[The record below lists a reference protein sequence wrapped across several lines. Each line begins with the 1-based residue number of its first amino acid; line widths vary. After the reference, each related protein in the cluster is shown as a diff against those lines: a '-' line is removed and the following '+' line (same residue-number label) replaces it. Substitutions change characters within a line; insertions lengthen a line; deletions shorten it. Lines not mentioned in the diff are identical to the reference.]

1 MSLWLRCTRNE
12 IALSWKK
19 DAQERKGH
27 HMTTKPLEGKVVL
40 ITGASRGIGAATA
53 RLFAQA
59 RAAVVLASRNA
70 EDLARLEEEI
80 KASGGE
86 ALAVVTDVADAA
98 SVQALVQRAVATYGR
113 LDLAVNNAGV
123 AGGNRPLVEVT
134 EETFDRVIAINLK
147 GVFLGMKYEIPA
159 MVAAGGGAIVNVSST
174 VGLVG
179 TGAGI
184 APYIASK
191 HGVVG
196 LTKAAA
202 LEYAGQH
209 IRVNAIAPGT
219 TRTSVNEQWIDTEQI
234 RQRITSGIPLGRIA
248 DPSEVAEVILWLCSD
263 AASYVTGVTLPVD
276 GGYIN
281 HPLRIHF
288 KPVFSSVGSLDRPSH

>member
-1 MSLWLRCTRNE
+1 MT
-12 IALSWKK
+12 KK
-19 DAQERKGH
+19 Q
-27 HMTTKPLEGKVVL
+27 LENKVAL
-40 ITGASRGIGAATA
+40 ITGASKGIGAATA
-53 RLFAQA
+53 RLFAQEG
-59 RAAVVLASRNA
+59 AAVVLASRNA
-70 EDLARLEEEI
+70 EELAHLEEEI

-86 ALAVVTDVADAA
+86 AMTVVTDVADAA
-98 SVQALVQRAVATYGR
+98 SVEALVQRTVATYGR

-123 AGGNRPLVEVT
+123 AGGNRPFVEVT
-134 EETFDRVIAINLK
+134 EETFDRVIAVNLK

-159 MVAAGGGAIVNVSST
+159 MLDRGGGAIVNVSST

-179 TGAGI
+179 FGSTGAGI

-202 LEYAGQH
+202 LEYARQH

-219 TRTSVNEQWIDTEQI
+219 TETSVNERWLADEQA
-234 RQRITSGIPLGRIA
+234 RQRVSSGIPLGRVA
-248 DPSEVAEVILWLCSD
+248 DPSEMAAAILWLCSN

-276 GGYIN
+276 GGLVV
-281 HPLRIHF
+281 P
-288 KPVFSSVGSLDRPSH
+288 

>member
-1 MSLWLRCTRNE
+1 
-12 IALSWKK
+12 
-19 DAQERKGH
+19 
-27 HMTTKPLEGKVVL
+27 MTSRQQMNNFSQSVKYHLEGKVAL

-53 RLFAQA
+53 RLFAQEGA
-59 RAAVVLASRNA
+59 TVVLASRCVEEMA
-70 EDLARLEEEI
+70 HIVEEI
-80 KASGGE
+80 RANGGE
-86 ALAVVTDVADAA
+86 GMAVKTDVAEAA
-98 SVQALVQRAVATYGR
+98 SVETLIKSTVDAYGR
-113 LDLAVNNAGV
+113 LDIAVNNAGI
-123 AGGNRPLVEVT
+123 AGGNKPLVEVT
-134 EETFDRVIAINLK
+134 EEVFDRVIAVNLK

-159 MVAAGGGAIVNVSST
+159 MLASGGGAIVNLSST

-202 LEYAGQH
+202 LEYGGQH

-219 TRTSVNEQWIDTEQI
+219 TRTSVNERWIADEQI
-234 RQRITSGIPLGRIA
+234 RQRITSGIPLGRVA
-248 DPSEVAEVILWLCSD
+248 DPVEVAEAILWLCSD

-276 GGYIN
+276 GGYIV
-281 HPLRIHF
+281 P
-288 KPVFSSVGSLDRPSH
+288 

>member
-1 MSLWLRCTRNE
+1 
-12 IALSWKK
+12 
-19 DAQERKGH
+19 
-27 HMTTKPLEGKVVL
+27 MTTKQLEGKVVL

-70 EDLARLEEEI
+70 EELAHLEEEI

-86 ALAVVTDVADAA
+86 AMAVVTDVADAA
-98 SVQALVQRAVATYGR
+98 SVEALVQRTVATYGR

-123 AGGNRPLVEVT
+123 AGGDRPFVEVT

-159 MVAAGGGAIVNVSST
+159 MVAVGGGAIVNVSST

-179 TGAGI
+179 IAAGI

-202 LEYAGQH
+202 LEYARQH

-219 TRTSVNEQWIDTEQI
+219 TRTSVNEQWIDNEQI
-234 RQRITSGIPLGRIA
+234 RQRISSGIPLGRIA
-248 DPSEVAEVILWLCSD
+248 EPSEVAEVILWLCSD

-276 GGYIN
+276 GGYTV
-281 HPLRIHF
+281 P
-288 KPVFSSVGSLDRPSH
+288 